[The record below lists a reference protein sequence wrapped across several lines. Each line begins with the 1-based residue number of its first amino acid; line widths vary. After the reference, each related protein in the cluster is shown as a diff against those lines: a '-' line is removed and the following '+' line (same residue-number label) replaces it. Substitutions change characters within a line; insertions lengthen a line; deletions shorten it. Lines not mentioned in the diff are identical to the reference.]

1 MIHDILIDTREQKP
15 YDFEADS
22 LRLKLDTGDYSIM
35 GLTDKV
41 TVERKSLSDFLGC
54 LFPHKKN
61 KNGGWVRFE
70 KELIRMQEF
79 DYKCIVIET
88 TWKKIVGGKY
98 GHSKAHPNSVMGKIM
113 KITVDMGIP
122 IYFVSDHTEGA
133 KFVEKYLTR
142 VESTIHI
149 RGSNP
154 EVS

>member
-1 MIHDILIDTREQKP
+1 MLRDIIIDTREQKP
-15 YDFEADS
+15 YEFESDTLTS
-22 LRLKLDTGDYSIM
+22 KLNTGDYSIL

-79 DYKCIVIET
+79 EYACIVIET
-88 TWKKIVGGKY
+88 TWKKIVGGNY
-98 GHSKAHPNSVMGKIM
+98 GHSKANPSSVIGKIM

-133 KFVEKYLTR
+133 VFVERYLTR
-142 VESTIHI
+142 VESTILI
-149 RGSNP
+149 G
-154 EVS
+154 E